1 VFGQRKTTSDGW
13 LRPMHHTGGKRHGIR
28 TSTCIFTSSSL
39 ITDSFS
45 HADSISLRASHASSF
60 EVRVLNNNASFSCLV
75 FSFIG
80 GDSKTLMVVQV
91 APVEKNVAETVC
103 SLNFAQ
109 RVRTVEL
116 GQATKRTIKN

>member
-1 VFGQRKTTSDGW
+1 MCPEQCVLVCQY
-13 LRPMHHTGGKRHGIR
+13 LYL
-28 TSTCIFTSSSL
+28 CVCLL
-39 ITDSFS
+39 IDHNLTY
-45 HADSISLRASHASSF
+45 IIP
-60 EVRVLNNNASFSCLV
+60 CT
-75 FSFIG
+75 G

-116 GQATKRTIKN
+116 GQATKRTIKS